1 MTGPRNAEVKFFFT
15 RHLERSAAQ
24 KHGAAGG
31 LAAVIRKRADAQAAK
46 DAEAQV
52 ERVRRLCN
60 VVLHRSDA
68 PSLFASG
75 CCQVAA

>member
-1 MTGPRNAEVKFFFT
+1 MTGPFNTEVQFFFR

-46 DAEAQV
+46 DDAAKTEQV
-52 ERVRRLCN
+52 RFP
-60 VVLHRSDA
+60 A
-68 PSLFASG
+68 PA
-75 CCQVAA
+75 